1 MGAILSYSIN
11 VAMFLLP
18 MYLIYKW
25 LLAHETFH
33 RFNRMLILLSYAV
46 ALLAAPIMNIVERL
60 SVEAV
65 VTQGSF
71 DINSLMGNAH
81 VVNGNLASIWVMVLL
96 AVYLLGCMV
105 MTIRTLCVWA
115 KIARVIIKGEKQ
127 SQDGCALVI
136 TDDSSTAPF
145 SWMRYVVMSRGDYSQ
160 AGEMILTHEK
170 QHLRCRHWVDLLIAE
185 FVIILNWF
193 NPAAWLLKEELKT
206 VHEYQADE
214 AVLQSG
220 VDAKNYQ
227 LLLIK
232 KAVGARFPS
241 LANSLNHSKLKKRIT
256 MMLSNRSRKSS
267 RLRALAIVPV
277 VATALL
283 VVNQPSVAGTLS
295 AISSSELSFPDN
307 DKGNEKTVIKSTIKI
322 NGDSSDLKV
331 DGLNGTPT
339 RFFLD
344 GKEITEEQLKNI
356 DKTKIV
362 SMNVNKSEGEAI
374 VEISTKHVTD
384 VKASMQMNKAD
395 DVEEQVVVIKGI
407 EDVDYYVNGE
417 KISADKLKQLAPVD
431 KIKHVKVNK
440 AGANGKAT
448 MEITIGK

>member
-1 MGAILSYSIN
+1 MGTLLSYSIT
-11 VAMFLLP
+11 VAIFLLP

-33 RFNRMLILLSYAV
+33 RFNRMVILLFYIV
-46 ALLAAPIMNIVERL
+46 ALSAAPVMTIVERF
-60 SVEAV
+60 SVEV
-65 VTQGSF
+65 VTPQMAF
-71 DINSLMGNAH
+71 DINNLMNKAH
-81 VVNGNLASIWVMVLL
+81 VINDNSVSVWMMVLL

-105 MTIRTLCVWA
+105 MTIRTLCVWT
-115 KIARVIIKGEKQ
+115 KIARVIIGGEKQ
-127 SQDGCALVI
+127 SQGDCTLVI
-136 TDDSSTAPF
+136 TDNSLIAPF
-145 SWMRYVVMSRGDYSQ
+145 SWMRYVVMSREDYSQ

-220 VDAKNYQ
+220 VDARNYQ

-295 AISSSELSFPDN
+295 AISSSELSLPDN

-322 NGDSSDLKV
+322 NGDSSDFKI
-331 DGLNGTPT
+331 DGLKGVPT
-339 RFFLD
+339 KYFLD
-344 GKEITEEQLKNI
+344 GKEITKEQLKNI
-356 DKTKIV
+356 DQSKV
-362 SMNVNKSEGEAI
+362 VNMNVNKSNDEAI
-374 VEISTKHVTD
+374 VEISTKGTVEA
-384 VKASMQMNKAD
+384 KAIEN
-395 DVEEQVVVIKGI
+395 VVVIGKGI
-407 EDVDYYVNGE
+407 GTLDKKDIENVDFYVNGE
-417 KISADKLKQLAPVD
+417 KVQEDELNKIPAD
-431 KIKHVKVNK
+431 KIKHMKVNK
-440 AGANGKAT
+440 TDDNGIT
-448 MEITIGK
+448 TIEILVEK

>member
-1 MGAILSYSIN
+1 MGTLLSYSIN
-11 VAMFLLP
+11 VAIFLLP

-33 RFNRMLILLSYAV
+33 RFNRMVILLSYAV

-105 MTIRTLCVWA
+105 MTIRTLCVWT
-115 KIARVIIKGEKQ
+115 KIARVIIGGEKQ
-127 SQDGCALVI
+127 SQGDCTLVI
-136 TDDSSTAPF
+136 TDNSLIAPF

-220 VDAKNYQ
+220 VDARNYQ

-256 MMLSNRSRKSS
+256 MMLSNHSRKSS

-295 AISSSELSFPDN
+295 AISSSELSLPDN

-322 NGDSSDLKV
+322 NGDSSDFKI
-331 DGLNGTPT
+331 DGLKGVPT
-339 RFFLD
+339 KYFLD
-344 GKEITEEQLKNI
+344 GKEITKEQLKNI
-356 DKTKIV
+356 DQSKV
-362 SMNVNKSEGEAI
+362 VNMNVNKSNDEVI
-374 VEISTKHVTD
+374 VEISTKGTVEA
-384 VKASMQMNKAD
+384 KAIEN
-395 DVEEQVVVIKGI
+395 VVVIGKGTGTLDKKGI
-407 EDVDYYVNGE
+407 ENVDFYVNGE
-417 KISADKLKQLAPVD
+417 KVQEDELNKISADK
-431 KIKHVKVNK
+431 IKHMKVNK
-440 AGANGKAT
+440 TDDNGIT
-448 MEITIGK
+448 TIEILVEK

>member
-1 MGAILSYSIN
+1 MGTLLSYSIT
-11 VAMFLLP
+11 VAIFLLP

-33 RFNRMLILLSYAV
+33 RFNRMVILLFYIV
-46 ALLAAPIMNIVERL
+46 ALSAAPVMTIVERF
-60 SVEAV
+60 SVEV
-65 VTQGSF
+65 VTPQMAF
-71 DINSLMGNAH
+71 DINNLMNKAH
-81 VVNGNLASIWVMVLL
+81 VINDNSVSVWMMVLL

-105 MTIRTLCVWA
+105 MTIRTLCVWT
-115 KIARVIIKGEKQ
+115 KIARVIIGGEKQ
-127 SQDGCALVI
+127 SQGDCTLVI
-136 TDDSSTAPF
+136 TDNSLIAPF
-145 SWMRYVVMSRGDYSQ
+145 SWMRYVVMSREDYSQ
-160 AGEMILTHEK
+160 AEEMILTHEK

-220 VDAKNYQ
+220 VDARNYQ

-295 AISSSELSFPDN
+295 AISSSELSLPDN

-322 NGDSSDLKV
+322 NGDSSDFKI
-331 DGLNGTPT
+331 DGLKGVPT
-339 RFFLD
+339 KYFLD
-344 GKEITEEQLKNI
+344 GKEITKEQLKNI
-356 DKTKIV
+356 DQSKV
-362 SMNVNKSEGEAI
+362 VNMNVNKSNDEAI
-374 VEISTKHVTD
+374 VEISTKGTVEA
-384 VKASMQMNKAD
+384 KAIEN
-395 DVEEQVVVIKGI
+395 VVVIGKGI
-407 EDVDYYVNGE
+407 GTLDKKDIENVDFYVNGE
-417 KISADKLKQLAPVD
+417 KVQEDELNKISADK
-431 KIKHVKVNK
+431 IKHMKVNK
-440 AGANGKAT
+440 TDDNGIT
-448 MEITIGK
+448 TIEILVEK

>member
-1 MGAILSYSIN
+1 
-11 VAMFLLP
+11 MFLLP

-33 RFNRMLILLSYAV
+33 RFNRMVILLSYAV
-46 ALLAAPIMNIVERL
+46 ALLSVPTMTIVERL
-60 SVEAV
+60 RVETIV
-65 VTQGSF
+65 SQGAF

-81 VVNGNLASIWVMVLL
+81 VVNDNFVSIWMMTLL
-96 AVYLLGCMV
+96 AVYLLGCLV
-105 MTIRTLCVWA
+105 MIIRTLCVWT
-115 KIARVIIKGEKQ
+115 KIARIIIGGEKLLQ
-127 SQDGCALVI
+127 VDCMLVI
-136 TDDSSTAPF
+136 TDNSSIAPF
-145 SWMRYVVMSRGDYSQ
+145 SWLRYVVMSREDYTQ

-170 QHLRCRHWVDLLIAE
+170 QHLRCQHWIDLLVAE

-206 VHEYQADE
+206 IHEYQADE

-220 VDAKNYQ
+220 VDAKKYQ

-267 RLRALAIVPV
+267 RLRALAMVPV

-295 AISSSELSFPDN
+295 AISSSELSLPDN

-322 NGDSSDLKV
+322 SGNSSDLKV
-331 DGLNGTPT
+331 DGLKGTPT
-339 RFFLD
+339 KFFLD

-356 DKTKIV
+356 DKSKIA
-362 SMNVNKSEGEAI
+362 SMNINKSDGNTAI
-374 VEISTKHVTD
+374 YISTKDATD
-384 VKASMQMNKAD
+384 VKKFMLKD
-395 DVEEQVVVIKGI
+395 KPEDVEEQVVVIKGI